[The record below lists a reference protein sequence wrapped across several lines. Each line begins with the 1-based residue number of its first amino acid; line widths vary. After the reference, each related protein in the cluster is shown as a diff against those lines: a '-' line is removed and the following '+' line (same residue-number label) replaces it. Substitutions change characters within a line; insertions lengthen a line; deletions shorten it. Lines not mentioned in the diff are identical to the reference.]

1 LRGDTALGA
10 QAVRLGLADRV
21 STYAAVTQEAASRH
35 QTRTRRALAQK
46 GPPTMNEL
54 LARLGLTED
63 ATAEEVAAA
72 LATLEEQAT
81 TRANAQAAKALGIDA
96 ITPTT
101 LATVASEAADG
112 RQYRADLLERLHK
125 ATIRT
130 EGNTPEGV
138 EAADRAKRIFANAT
152 MNDLT
157 AEVTRLETKA
167 AQVVPTAQQSKPT
180 TEADASEKP
189 RVSYEGN

>member
-1 LRGDTALGA
+1 

-81 TRANAQAAKALGIDA
+81 TRANAQAAKALGTDA
-96 ITPTT
+96 RTAAP
-101 LATVASEAADG
+101 VASRGSEAADG
-112 RQYRADLLERLHK
+112 RQSPAGPLERLHR
-125 ATIRT
+125 ATSRPD
-130 EGNTPEGV
+130 GGTPEGV

-157 AEVTRLETKA
+157 PEVTRLETKA
-167 AQVVPTAQQSKPT
+167 AQAAPT
-180 TEADASEKP
+180 
-189 RVSYEGN
+189 